1 MARAAYLMD
10 RIMRALGLHGRAFVP
25 MLSGFAC
32 AVPAIMATRTME
44 RQRDRLLTMMVVP
57 LMTCSARLPVY
68 TLIIGALF
76 PAEHIFGLP
85 VQGLLM
91 VAMYLFS
98 LLIALAAA
106 GILGRTVLRGKNV
119 PLVLELPP
127 YRLPT
132 FGSVFRMMFERAR
145 TFLTEAGSVIL
156 VCTVLMWGLL
166 HFPQTEPPA
175 GFDDLPVAEQ
185 QAFEAQAL
193 EHSFAGRLGKGLEP
207 ALRPIGMD
215 WKIGVGMIGA
225 FAAREVFVSTMGLVY
240 GVGGDVDEEAVSLR
254 ERIRADVAA
263 DGTPTYTPLVGLSLM
278 VFFAL
283 AAQCMSTMAIVRRET
298 KTWRW
303 PIFLFVYMN
312 ALAWISSLIV
322 YQTGMWLGFAG

>member
-1 MARAAYLMD
+1 
-10 RIMRALGLHGRAFVP
+10 
-25 MLSGFAC
+25 
-32 AVPAIMATRTME
+32 ME

-76 PAEHIFGLP
+76 PAERIFGLP

-166 HFPQTEPPA
+166 HFPETEPPD

-263 DGTPTYTPLVGLSLM
+263 DGGRTSERDQVGAP
-278 VFFAL
+278 VFDEAHGEL
-283 AAQCMSTMAIVRRET
+283 AARVDEQLEDRRKPMTLEHTVET
-298 KTWRW
+298 CADRAEGYLESLTE
-303 PIFLFVYMN
+303 
-312 ALAWISSLIV
+312 ALEV
-322 YQTGMWLGFAG
+322 G